1 MVDPS
6 IAGISMELTLCH
18 PSSACNFKLASRF
31 LENCAT
37 RSYMMRFFVEGN
49 IYV

>member
-6 IAGISMELTLCH
+6 IAGISMELAMCH
-18 PSSACNFKLASRF
+18 SSPACNFILASRF

-37 RSYMMRFFVEGN
+37 WSYM
-49 IYV
+49 